1 LGGQRNIKTQR
12 DKKRETEKQNYR
24 YRETEIQGRKRESRT
39 EKWIYKQTDDRETDK
54 QKKTEKH
61 RHREIDRE
69 MGNILGAKGQK

>member
-1 LGGQRNIKTQR
+1 MSSVGGTEKHKNTERQEER
-12 DKKRETEKQNYR
+12 DGETELQ
-24 YRETEIQGRKRESRT
+24 EIQGRKRESRT

-69 MGNILGAKGQK
+69 MGNIFGAKGQK